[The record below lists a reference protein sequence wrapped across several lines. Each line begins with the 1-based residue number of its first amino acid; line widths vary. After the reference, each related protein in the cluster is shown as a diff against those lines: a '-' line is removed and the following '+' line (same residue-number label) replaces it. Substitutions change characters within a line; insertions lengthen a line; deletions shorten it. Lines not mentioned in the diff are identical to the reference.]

1 MNVIRML
8 VLAIAVLLPTS
19 WTLANAGDDMK
30 EGSDGEMKK
39 GKNKKKGDM
48 GGEMDKDKKKGDME
62 KK

>member
-8 VLAIAVLLPTS
+8 FLAMAVLLPTS

-30 EGSDGEMKK
+30 EGSGGEMKK
-39 GKNKKKGDM
+39 GKKKGDR
-48 GGEMDKDKKKGDME
+48 GGDMDKEKKKGDME